1 MCVASVGAFDA
12 TSNAAEEEDGLEG
25 GMEEKVGL
33 EFTLPA
39 APLPP
44 LAPLMPA
51 AAVAADTSG
60 DVTRGVLVLEDPGV
74 APEAVEA
81 ARARRGDSVR
91 VLADAD
97 SPGC

>member
-25 GMEEKVGL
+25 GIEEKVGL

-39 APLPP
+39 APP

-51 AAVAADTSG
+51 AAVAADTKG
-60 DVTRGVLVLEDPGV
+60 DVTRGVLVLDDPGV

-91 VLADAD
+91 VLADAAK
-97 SPGC
+97 PGS